1 MYPEDRRWVK
11 FPASNA
17 VDWRR
22 VGVVVGLKFELKLDA
37 ELELELRRGRRNG
50 ENVNENETEEVA
62 MLNRNVTV

>member
-22 VGVVVGLKFELKLDA
+22 VGVVVGLKFELKL
-37 ELELELRRGRRNG
+37 ELRRGRRNG
-50 ENVNENETEEVA
+50 ENVNKDETEEVA